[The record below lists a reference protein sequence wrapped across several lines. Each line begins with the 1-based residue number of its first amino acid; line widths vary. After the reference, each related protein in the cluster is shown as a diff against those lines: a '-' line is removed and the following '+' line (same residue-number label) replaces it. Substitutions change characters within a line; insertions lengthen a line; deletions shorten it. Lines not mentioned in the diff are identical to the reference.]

1 MEEMQTTL
9 ENKTKVVANSP
20 RNVVKRK
27 NIVEEVGAS
36 SSRMEREQ
44 KSIDVKAHKMMKG
57 RVEPFAM
64 PI

>member
-1 MEEMQTTL
+1 MQTTL

-36 SSRMEREQ
+36 SSRMERE
-44 KSIDVKAHKMMKG
+44 
-57 RVEPFAM
+57 
-64 PI
+64 